1 MVLVVFEGSAVRYP
15 EKEGHK
21 DQRSWE
27 IQLCSPPEADSNRTR
42 QKTVVPRESIIQAWR
57 NIQLVSLNSRSIRFI
72 RYILIIYCDLV
83 LLRRMLTYL
92 IHNRMLAP
100 LQG

>member
-27 IQLCSPPEADSNRTR
+27 IQLCIPPEADSNRIRKR
-42 QKTVVPRESIIQAWR
+42 QSFLETQSYTAQHTAAAG
-57 NIQLVSLNSRSIRFI
+57 LVKF
-72 RYILIIYCDLV
+72 
-83 LLRRMLTYL
+83 
-92 IHNRMLAP
+92 
-100 LQG
+100 